1 MLKKVMFVFGVTA
14 LVAGN
19 ALACSKHAGTLKI
32 THPWAYETS
41 EMQKTAG
48 LFMDINNEGLESDV
62 LLSAETDIAE
72 IVEIHSVTNEDGVMR
87 MRSMPDGLE
96 LRSEDIT
103 VLKPKDNHVM
113 LINLKKQLKAG
124 DEVPLTLKFKHA
136 GEVKVNAVIEK
147 RG

>member
-1 MLKKVMFVFGVTA
+1 MLKKVLFIFGISAVLA
-14 LVAGN
+14 AN
-19 ALACSKHAGTLKI
+19 AMACSKHEGNLRV

-41 EMQKTAG
+41 EQQKTAG
-48 LFMDINNEGLESDV
+48 LFMDINNMGLESDV

-72 IVEIHSVTNEDGVMR
+72 IVEIHSVTNEDGIMK
-87 MRSMPDGLE
+87 MRSMPNGLE

-136 GEVKVNAVIEK
+136 GEMKVNAVIEK